1 MISSL
6 CMTIF
11 IKMKINHHL
20 DPASSPPLLRHA
32 ACLHLLHPS
41 HGQVVINQLVNLG
54 YLMCIEINHS
64 CHGRIVNEFMNDGDR
79 RGDDNDEKYHLSII
93 YHLTVSK
100 LIMMTIPIMIISISI
115 FDLSIVGS
123 RCRTLSNSPF
133 IFGH

>member
-1 MISSL
+1 MW
-6 CMTIF
+6 
-11 IKMKINHHL
+11 
-20 DPASSPPLLRHA
+20 LRA
-32 ACLHLLHPS
+32 FGCSARWTLHNRAEEDDGDYDVGDDDGHDDDDGCDNDND
-41 HGQVVINQLVNLG
+41 HD
-54 YLMCIEINHS
+54 
-64 CHGRIVNEFMNDGDR
+64 DGDR

-100 LIMMTIPIMIISISI
+100 LIMMTIPIMIMIISISI

>member
-1 MISSL
+1 MW
-6 CMTIF
+6 
-11 IKMKINHHL
+11 
-20 DPASSPPLLRHA
+20 LRAFGCSARWKFHNRA
-32 ACLHLLHPS
+32 
-41 HGQVVINQLVNLG
+41 
-54 YLMCIEINHS
+54 E
-64 CHGRIVNEFMNDGDR
+64 EDDGDYDDDYDGHDNDDR
-79 RGDDNDEKYHLSII
+79 CGDDNDEKYHLSIT